1 MKASIIR
8 AVSTKIKM
16 SELSSNDAQLCKK
29 VSSVLTILSER
40 TGSLSD
46 DTYTEKLVSE
56 FGRKLGQLRQ
66 DLRFLFWVESGALNF
81 LRNLALSESSNFE
94 IENFGLKFLSRCVEA
109 DARICDEAAELLS
122 AFVR

>member
-1 MKASIIR
+1 MLFH
-8 AVSTKIKM
+8 AVSTKM

-66 DLRFLFWVESGALNF
+66 DLRFLFWVESGAQNF
-81 LRNLALSESSNFE
+81 LRNLASSESSNFE